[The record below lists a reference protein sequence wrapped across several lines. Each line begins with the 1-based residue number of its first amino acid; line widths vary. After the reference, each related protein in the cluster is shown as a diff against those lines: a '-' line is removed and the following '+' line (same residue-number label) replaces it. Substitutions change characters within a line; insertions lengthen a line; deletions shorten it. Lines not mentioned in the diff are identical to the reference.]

1 MLPPNFTFSAS
12 NLQAYHDCPRR
23 FWLAYIEQLPWPAVE
38 VSPVQEHEELVNRGT
53 RFHRL
58 VERTELQMDPALIA
72 AQIDEAN
79 DHVMAKQYADY
90 LTHRPND
97 LPTEVCEVE
106 MLLGTAL
113 RLHDSAHLG
122 SNTSLSA
129 GTSLNGD
136 ANPNSDAGP
145 SDCVRLA
152 AKYDLITVEPQGR
165 AVIVDWKTGKRAAAK
180 AQLQQHLQS
189 LVYPFVLVEASRG
202 LPWGPIRP
210 EQVEMRYWFT
220 AAPTQ
225 PISFVY
231 DGSQHDH
238 AGARLR
244 NLIGGI
250 LRGQGEADFPKVE
263 DTPGNRKRFCAFCV
277 YRSRCNRG
285 AAAGDVEELIDPTDY
300 FSGDIPGSLEFTMD
314 EVEELAF

>member
-38 VSPVQEHEELVNRGT
+38 VSPVQEHEELVMRGS

-72 AQIDEAN
+72 AQIDEAD
-79 DHVMAKQYADY
+79 DHEMAKQYADY
-90 LTHRPND
+90 LAHRPRD
-97 LPTEVCEVE
+97 LPTEVREVE

-113 RLHDSAHLG
+113 RLRDSAHLG
-122 SNTSLSA
+122 SSSSLGA
-129 GTSLNGD
+129 G
-136 ANPNSDAGP
+136 AGS

-152 AKYDLITVEPQGR
+152 AKYDLITADPQGR
-165 AVIVDWKTGKRAAAK
+165 AVIIDWKTGKRAPTK
-180 AQLQQHLQS
+180 VQLEKQLQS
-189 LVYPFVLVEASRG
+189 LVYPYVLVEASRG

-220 AAPTQ
+220 AAPAQ
-225 PISFVY
+225 PVSFVY
-231 DGSQHDH
+231 DGPQHDH

-244 NLIGGI
+244 NLIAGI

-300 FSGDIPGSLEFTMD
+300 FTGDIPGSLEFTMD